1 MTNFLLSEPEAGNHP
16 DFRYNSIIHR
26 INELESSGQEI
37 NLNKIGNTFG
47 LAVQPARADENK
59 RLSGTIYTSFIDI
72 TDNKFV
78 LSYRLSNDDL
88 VILDLKEEFA
98 KSKRQT
104 MNFEKLFN

>member
-1 MTNFLLSEPEAGNHP
+1 MGTG
-16 DFRYNSIIHR
+16 I
-26 INELESSGQEI
+26 G
-37 NLNKIGNTFG
+37 NKITG
-47 LAVQPARADENK
+47 LFWALDDCFVALAIWGAT
-59 RLSGTIYTSFIDI
+59 RLVCYPVNGQKQSMATNI

-98 KSKRQT
+98 RSKRQT